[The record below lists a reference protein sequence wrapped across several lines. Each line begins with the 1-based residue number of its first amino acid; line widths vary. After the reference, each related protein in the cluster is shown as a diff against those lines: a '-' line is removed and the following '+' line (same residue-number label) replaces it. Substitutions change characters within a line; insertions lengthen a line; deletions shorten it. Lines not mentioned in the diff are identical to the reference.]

1 MWKINWLRERSRF
14 IIGCRKAQYLAF
26 SSLIFSLLTFSSFW
40 LLAIG
45 KNSLA
50 DYNALYA
57 YSRYFH
63 KLEQYLKKGFEIL
76 EKWFYDNYMVLNP
89 RKYDFMS
96 IRKTNGNEVYTYH
109 EIRLKKT
116 AAEKLL
122 GITIDE
128 HLKFKEHVKNI

>member
-1 MWKINWLRERSRF
+1 
-14 IIGCRKAQYLAF
+14 
-26 SSLIFSLLTFSSFW
+26 
-40 LLAIG
+40 
-45 KNSLA
+45 
-50 DYNALYA
+50 
-57 YSRYFH
+57 
-63 KLEQYLKKGFEIL
+63 
-76 EKWFYDNYMVLNP
+76 MVLNP

-128 HLKFKEHVKNI
+128 HLNFKEHVKII